1 MTPRILVVEDDPMN
15 AKLFQMIL
23 VRKAGYEVT
32 VTEDPAFVLEEA
44 RAGRADLIVMDIS
57 LSNSALKG
65 APVDGIAITRTL
77 KADPVAGRIP
87 VLLATAHA
95 MVGSREKFLKDSGA
109 DDYVSKPILS
119 ADDLIDRIRTL
130 LEARAHATPP
140 AAGR

>member
-15 AKLFQMIL
+15 AKHFQMIH

-130 LEARAHATPP
+130 LEVRAHATPP
-140 AAGR
+140 TAGR